1 MRGNMKRS
9 GILAAVF
16 FLAALCAIP
25 FMTQCIDREKEEI
38 QITEIP
44 LRGDPEEAEGI
55 SLEYAVHWDRKLL
68 WDTVYLPGSKRKAE
82 SSFSFCSQ
90 EADWPRIQEDGIN
103 WMGVGSWGMSSSG
116 TGGVDL
122 DEVYFS
128 ALVKDAASRVSPG
141 ETKTLELRLADYYE
155 YYPFC
160 LTVESERQ
168 NLYYGFGYQLEE
180 GVDILAKLVS
190 LPVSEGDLVAITIQK
205 NEAGNC
211 VGVNSQLREET
222 SGLDNFDGEAWTVEQ
237 TGAEGDVIR
246 ILDGAF
252 GEQGF
257 YLGYS
262 FSVKEKGESGCGVF
276 YIPYTDQ
283 PEARGR
289 YSGAATTRKTLDVRR
304 SRKVWEAEN
313 DCGELMGMSWDEEA
327 GLLYLMA
334 AEDGKENLYV
344 LQEGEEFQLRQKL
357 FVAEQSA
364 GPGTEIWG
372 GMRIMENGLLLSW
385 ERGSMGSGGFIF
397 LTRENDAY
405 SVFCRG
411 NFPGISSE
419 NSEEYGSLFPWE
431 YCCEFDGERLAL
443 AAYDTSHSTD
453 VWLGIFRRE
462 GETYCGMYRHSSSR
476 EPGRYG
482 TSEIYPQ
489 GYVNGRSPRSNEPLK
504 LQLVTH

>member
-1 MRGNMKRS
+1 MKRS
-9 GILAAVF
+9 GILAAVC

-25 FMTQCIDREKEEI
+25 FMTRCIDREKEEI

-44 LRGDPEEAEGI
+44 LRGDPKEAEGI
-55 SLEYAVHWDRKLL
+55 CLEYAVHWDRKLL
-68 WDTVYLPGSKRKAE
+68 WNTVYSPGSGAEAE
-82 SSFSFCSQ
+82 SSFSFSSE
-90 EADWPRIQEDGIN
+90 EAVWPRMQEDRVD

-128 ALVKDAASRVSPG
+128 ELVKDAASRVSPG

-168 NLYYGFGYQLEE
+168 NLYYGFDYQLEE
-180 GVDILAKLVS
+180 GVDVLAKLIG

-205 NEAGNC
+205 NGAGNC
-211 VGVNSQLREET
+211 VQVNTQLREES
-222 SGLDNFDGEAWTVEQ
+222 SGLDNFDGDAWAVEQ

-289 YSGAATTRKTLDVRR
+289 YSGVRDTRKTLDVRR
-304 SRKVWEAEN
+304 SHKVWETEN
-313 DCGELMGMSWDEEA
+313 DCGELMGMIWDEEA
-327 GLLYLMA
+327 GSLYLVA

-344 LQEGEEFQLRQKL
+344 LQEGEKYQLRQRI
-357 FVAEQSA
+357 FVTEQSA
-364 GPGTEIWG
+364 ERGTEVWG
-372 GMRIMENGLLLSW
+372 GMRMTEGGLLLTW
-385 ERGSMGSGGFIF
+385 ERGSMGSGSFVF
-397 LTRENDAY
+397 LTRENGRY

-411 NFPGISSE
+411 NFPGISPES
-419 NSEEYGSLFPWE
+419 SEEYGSLFPWE
-431 YCCEFDGERLAL
+431 YCCSFDGERLAL
-443 AAYDTSHSTD
+443 AAYDTFHSTD

-462 GETYCGMYRHSSSR
+462 GWTYCGMYRHSSSR
-476 EPGRYG
+476 ERGRNG

-489 GYVNGRSPRSNEPLK
+489 GYLNGSSPRSSEPLK
-504 LQLVTH
+504 LWFMTYR